1 MGSERGTGIY
11 KSEKMEKVK
20 NYLLDCVDEVRT
32 KVSWPK
38 FSELQGS
45 AILVLVASL
54 IFALLI
60 WVIDLSF
67 QSALNWFYQEF

>member
-1 MGSERGTGIY
+1 
-11 KSEKMEKVK
+11 MEKIK
-20 NYLLDCVDEVRT
+20 NYLLESIDEVRN

>member
-1 MGSERGTGIY
+1 
-11 KSEKMEKVK
+11 
-20 NYLLDCVDEVRT
+20 
-32 KVSWPK
+32 
-38 FSELQGS
+38 
-45 AILVLVASL
+45 VLVASL

>member
-1 MGSERGTGIY
+1 
-11 KSEKMEKVK
+11 MEKVK
-20 NYLLDCVDEVRT
+20 LYILDSIDEVRN

-54 IFALLI
+54 IFALVI
-60 WVIDLSF
+60 GVIDLGF
-67 QSALNWFYQEF
+67 KNALALFYQEF

>member
-1 MGSERGTGIY
+1 
-11 KSEKMEKVK
+11 MEKIK
-20 NYLLDCVDEVRT
+20 NYLLESIDEVRT